1 MEQAHCYAKLQLGT
15 VWARISKFEMNHL
28 DFSLEIKSLPAPAD
42 PDSCVLG
49 HERWIEAL
57 RSSGDSDCQA
67 AAQATAVNPAI
78 GTLLDSLFGNSPY
91 LTQCAISNPKFVLE
105 IITHGPEWACGNI
118 EERLTHL
125 LNDRDADEVRVMR
138 DLRQA
143 KRDLSLAV
151 AIADIADIWSVEQ
164 ITLTLSDFADK
175 TLSCAASYALRKAAA
190 SGAISLAHEDDPER
204 DSGYIILGMGKL
216 GAGELNYSSDIDLI
230 ILFDPEVIRT
240 DKPDDLQRQF
250 VRITRNLVKV
260 MDERTADGYV
270 FRTDLRLRPD
280 PGATPLAVSVQAA
293 EVYYESLGQNW
304 ERAAMIKA
312 RPVAGDIQAGAA
324 LIDWLTSFVWR
335 KNLDFEAIQ
344 DIHSIKRQIN
354 AHRGGST
361 IALAGHNIKLGR
373 GGIREI
379 EFFTQTQQLIW
390 GGRTPEL
397 RNIKTVDAL
406 AALAEHERI
415 NPNVAK
421 EMTTSYR
428 FLRRVEHRLQMVNDA
443 QTHTLPADD
452 DGLNKIAIFLGY
464 ENAETFGKELL
475 GHLRTVETHY
485 AALFEESESL
495 GIEGEIRGNLVF
507 TGADTDPETLN
518 TLGNL
523 GFENPQAIDSMVRV
537 WHHGRYRSTR
547 NTRARQLL
555 TELMPVLLKSLGGT
569 ANPDQAF
576 LRFNEFL
583 AGLPAGIQLFSMF
596 HSNPHL
602 LELVAEIMG
611 EAPKLARHLSQKPFI
626 LDSVLDPG
634 FLDAP
639 PSPDE
644 LRRDLE
650 AILQQAKYVEDILDA
665 TRRWA
670 NDHWFQVGVQSL
682 RGHQQPQTTAEA
694 LSDIA
699 ECCVD
704 LLNSAMAEEFSHRH
718 GVVPGSEMIVLALGK
733 LGGREMTSTSDLD
746 MIFIYKAPADAKN
759 SDGPK
764 PLALTQYF
772 ARLSQRVINSITAQT
787 SEGRLFEVDMR
798 LRPSGNA
805 GPIASSLQAFV
816 QYHNDL
822 SWTWEH
828 MAMTRARVIAGPPD
842 LRREVEGVIAE
853 VLTRP
858 RDGSKLLTDVASMR
872 SRIDDERHTENP
884 LAIKHLRGGLV
895 DIEFISQYLQ
905 LRHAHKHPAILSPNT
920 HKALE
925 NLLEHGLLNSEDG
938 ETLINALE
946 LWQGI
951 QGLFRLTM
959 EENIPKDLDHDI
971 PKGLQEDL
979 ATLAQVDNFTS
990 LLDKILTT
998 AGAVR
1003 QIFSELVEVPA
1014 GQIKAGQIESGD

>member
-1 MEQAHCYAKLQLGT
+1 
-15 VWARISKFEMNHL
+15 MNHL
-28 DFSLEIKSLPAPAD
+28 DYSLETKGLPAPAD
-42 PDSCVLG
+42 LDLCARG

-57 RSSGDSDCQA
+57 HSTGDSDCQA
-67 AAQATAVNPAI
+67 FAQGTPENPSVS
-78 GTLLDSLFGNSPY
+78 TLLDALFGNSPY
-91 LTQCAISNPKFVLE
+91 LTQCAISNPKFILE
-105 IITHGPEWACGNI
+105 VINQGPEWACADI
-118 EERLTHL
+118 QDRLTHL
-125 LNDRDADEVRVMR
+125 RSDLNADEVRVMC

-151 AIADIADIWSVEQ
+151 AIADITNIWSVEQ
-164 ITLTLSDFADK
+164 ITHALSDFADK
-175 TLSCAASYALRKAAA
+175 TLSCAASYALRKAAD
-190 SGAISLAHEDDPER
+190 SGAITLAYEDDPER

-230 ILFDPEVIRT
+230 ILFDPEVIQSE
-240 DKPDDLQRQF
+240 KPADLQRQF

-280 PGATPLAVSVQAA
+280 PSATPIAVSVQAA

-312 RPVAGDIQAGAA
+312 RPVAGDLKAGTA

-335 KNLDFEAIQ
+335 KNLDFEAIR

-354 AHRGGST
+354 AHRGGNT

-390 GGRTPEL
+390 GGRTQEL
-397 RNIKTVDAL
+397 RKIKTVDAL
-406 AALAEHERI
+406 ATLAEHERI
-415 NPNVAK
+415 DPSVAT

-443 QTHTLPADD
+443 QTHTLPADHE
-452 DGLNKIAIFLGY
+452 GLNKIAIFLGY
-464 ENAETFGKELL
+464 ENTEMFGEDLL
-475 GHLRTVETHY
+475 RHLRNVETHY
-485 AALFEESESL
+485 AALFEESEPLSIQ
-495 GIEGEIRGNLVF
+495 GDVRGNLVF
-507 TGADTDPETLN
+507 TGADTDPETLS
-518 TLGNL
+518 TLENL
-523 GFENPQAIDSMVRV
+523 GFENPQAVDSMVRV
-537 WHHGRYRSTR
+537 WHHGRYRSTH

-555 TELMPVLLKSLGGT
+555 TELMPVLLKSLADT

-602 LELVAEIMG
+602 LNLVAEIMG
-611 EAPKLARHLSQKPFI
+611 EAPKLARHLSHKPSV

-634 FLDAP
+634 FFDAP
-639 PSPDE
+639 PNPDE
-644 LRRDLE
+644 LHKELE
-650 AILQQAKYVEDILDA
+650 AILHQTEFVEDTLDA

-670 NDHWFQVGVQSL
+670 NDRWFQIGVQSL
-682 RGHQQPQTTAEA
+682 RGHQHPQTTAEA

-699 ECCVD
+699 ECSVD
-704 LLNSAMAEEFSHRH
+704 LLNSAMAKEFTHRH
-718 GVVPGSEMIVLALGK
+718 GVVPGSEMVVLALGK

-746 MIFIYKAPADAKN
+746 MIFVYKAPADAKS

-764 PLALTQYF
+764 PLVLTQYF

-842 LRREVEGVIAE
+842 LRREVESVIAE

-858 RDGSKLLTDVASMR
+858 RDGSKLLADVASMR
-872 SRIDDERHTENP
+872 SRMDDEHHTENP

-905 LRHAHKHPAILSPNT
+905 LRH
-920 HKALE
+920 
-925 NLLEHGLLNSEDG
+925 
-938 ETLINALE
+938 
-946 LWQGI
+946 
-951 QGLFRLTM
+951 
-959 EENIPKDLDHDI
+959 
-971 PKGLQEDL
+971 
-979 ATLAQVDNFTS
+979 
-990 LLDKILTT
+990 
-998 AGAVR
+998 
-1003 QIFSELVEVPA
+1003 
-1014 GQIKAGQIESGD
+1014 

>member
-1 MEQAHCYAKLQLGT
+1 LKAGT
-15 VWARISKFEMNHL
+15 
-28 DFSLEIKSLPAPAD
+28 
-42 PDSCVLG
+42 
-49 HERWIEAL
+49 
-57 RSSGDSDCQA
+57 
-67 AAQATAVNPAI
+67 
-78 GTLLDSLFGNSPY
+78 
-91 LTQCAISNPKFVLE
+91 
-105 IITHGPEWACGNI
+105 
-118 EERLTHL
+118 
-125 LNDRDADEVRVMR
+125 
-138 DLRQA
+138 
-143 KRDLSLAV
+143 
-151 AIADIADIWSVEQ
+151 
-164 ITLTLSDFADK
+164 
-175 TLSCAASYALRKAAA
+175 
-190 SGAISLAHEDDPER
+190 
-204 DSGYIILGMGKL
+204 
-216 GAGELNYSSDIDLI
+216 
-230 ILFDPEVIRT
+230 
-240 DKPDDLQRQF
+240 
-250 VRITRNLVKV
+250 
-260 MDERTADGYV
+260 
-270 FRTDLRLRPD
+270 
-280 PGATPLAVSVQAA
+280 
-293 EVYYESLGQNW
+293 
-304 ERAAMIKA
+304 
-312 RPVAGDIQAGAA
+312 A

-335 KNLDFEAIQ
+335 KNLDFEAIR

-354 AHRGGST
+354 AHRGGNT

-390 GGRTPEL
+390 GGRTQEL
-397 RNIKTVDAL
+397 RKIKTVDAL
-406 AALAEHERI
+406 ATLAEHERI
-415 NPNVAK
+415 DPSVAT

-443 QTHTLPADD
+443 QTHTLPADHE
-452 DGLNKIAIFLGY
+452 GLNKIAIFLGY
-464 ENAETFGKELL
+464 ENTEMFGEDLL
-475 GHLRTVETHY
+475 RHLRNVETHY
-485 AALFEESESL
+485 AALFEESEPLSIQ
-495 GIEGEIRGNLVF
+495 GDVRGNLVF
-507 TGADTDPETLN
+507 TGADTDPETLS
-518 TLGNL
+518 TLENL
-523 GFENPQAIDSMVRV
+523 GFENPQAVDSMVRV
-537 WHHGRYRSTR
+537 WHHGRYRSTH

-555 TELMPVLLKSLGGT
+555 TELMPVLLKSLADT

-602 LELVAEIMG
+602 LNLVAEIMG
-611 EAPKLARHLSQKPFI
+611 EAPKLARHLSHKPSV

-634 FLDAP
+634 FFDAP
-639 PSPDE
+639 PNPDE
-644 LRRDLE
+644 LHKELE
-650 AILQQAKYVEDILDA
+650 AILHQTEFVEDTLDA

-670 NDHWFQVGVQSL
+670 NDRWFQIGVQSL
-682 RGHQQPQTTAEA
+682 RGHQHPQTTAEA

-699 ECCVD
+699 ECSVD
-704 LLNSAMAEEFSHRH
+704 LLNSAMAKEFTHRH
-718 GVVPGSEMIVLALGK
+718 GVVPGSEMVVLALGK

-746 MIFIYKAPADAKN
+746 MIFVYKAPADAKS

-764 PLALTQYF
+764 PLVLTQYF

-842 LRREVEGVIAE
+842 LRREVESVIAE

-858 RDGSKLLTDVASMR
+858 RDGSKLLADVASMR
-872 SRIDDERHTENP
+872 SRMDDEHHTENP

-905 LRHAHKHPAILSPNT
+905 LRHAHEHPEILSPNT

-925 NLLEHGLLNSEDG
+925 SLIKYGLLNSKDG
-938 ETLINALE
+938 HNLIDALE
-946 LWQGI
+946 LWQGV

-959 EENIPKDLDHDI
+959 EENIPENLDHDI

-990 LLDKILTT
+990 LLDKISIR
-998 AGAVR
+998 AGAVQ
-1003 QIFSELVEVPA
+1003 QIFTALIEAPA
-1014 GQIKAGQIESGD
+1014 SQINMGQIKSGD